1 MLEIGYRNPHLHIK
15 LLRVPVMKKIGGL
28 LLVGVRPGFDS

>member
-15 LLRVPVMKKIGGL
+15 LVRVTVMKKKGGL
-28 LLVGVRPGFDS
+28 LLVGARPGFDS

>member
-15 LLRVPVMKKIGGL
+15 LVRVPVMKKTGGL
-28 LLVGVRPGFDS
+28 LLVGAKPRFDS